1 MSETEKTKKKK
12 VKQFV
17 RFLLVFILAVGIVF
31 GVGILAGKLFKE
43 ELKPIVNSMPLGAF
57 VAWVCGFYLWF
68 YISGII
74 QMVVHEA
81 GHLVFGLLSGY
92 KFSSFRIGS
101 FMWVKLNGKIR
112 FKRFSLAGTGGQ
124 CLMAPPDLVDGK
136 IPYVLYNMGGSM
148 ANVIVS
154 IVPFVGALVTWNRDV
169 LHGILLIWGFVGL
182 LQAVMNG
189 IPMKI
194 QGNNNDGYNAKELG
208 KNPESIRAFWLQM
221 KINELGASGQ
231 TSKDMP
237 EEWFAMPSE
246 EGLQNSMIA
255 SIAVFRCIRMIEERK
270 FAEADEL
277 MEQLLNQKT
286 GMVGIHRKMLVNEQI
301 YCEIVGEQRAER
313 FEKLMTEDQ
322 EKFMKSMKK
331 SPSIF
336 RTEYLYAK
344 YVEKDEKRA
353 ERAMKDFERVSEKY
367 PYPHEIEGEREMI
380 AYAEEKCSVR

>member
-12 VKQFV
+12 VKKIV
-17 RFLLVFILAVGIVF
+17 RFLLGFSLMLGIGFCVGM
-31 GVGILAGKLFKE
+31 LAGKLFKS
-43 ELKPIVNSMPLGAF
+43 ELKPIVNSMSLGEF
-57 VAWVCGFYLWF
+57 IFCVCGFYLWF
-68 YISGII
+68 WFSTLV
-74 QMVVHEA
+74 QVVVHEA

-101 FMWVKLNGKIR
+101 FMWVKLNEKIR
-112 FKRFSLAGTGGQ
+112 FKRYSLAGTGGQ

-154 IVPFVGALVTWNRDV
+154 IVPFVMALVTWKWDI
-169 LHGILLIWGFVGL
+169 LHGMLLLWGISGL
-182 LQAVMNG
+182 SQAAMNG
-189 IPMKI
+189 IPLKI
-194 QGNNNDGYNAKELG
+194 QGNNNDGYNVKELG
-208 KNPESIRAFWLQM
+208 KNPESIRALWLQM
-221 KINELGASGQ
+221 KMNELETYGQ

-255 SIAVFRCIRMIEERK
+255 SIAVFRCFRMIDEKK

-277 MEQLLNQKT
+277 MEQLLDKKT
-286 GMVGIHRKMLVNEQI
+286 GMVDVHRKMLINEQI

-322 EKFMKSMKK
+322 EKFMKSMKT
-331 SPSIF
+331 SPSVF

-353 ERAMKDFERVSEKY
+353 ERALKDFERVSEKY
-367 PYPHEIEGEREMI
+367 PYPQEIKGEREMI
-380 AYAEEKCSVR
+380 AYAEEKCQK